1 MTVLSVLKYPHPSL
15 RICCPEVHH
24 FDDSLIQLA
33 SDMIETMYSGPGAI
47 GLAANQVGRT
57 ERLFVMDINAFTTRD
72 ALKVLVN
79 PVIVASSRNKIMREG
94 CLSFPEYLANIKRA
108 QRVEMQAYDQYGTLH
123 TYEFKHME
131 AICAQHELDHLDG
144 VLMMDRIASLKT
156 DWIRRHYGGSSNSS
170 FSTAE
175 EV

>member
-15 RICCPEVHH
+15 RVCCPDVQQ
-24 FDDSLIQLA
+24 FDETLIQLA
-33 SDMIETMYSGPGAI
+33 DDMTETMYSGPGAI

-57 ERLFVMDINAFTTRD
+57 ERMFVMDVNAFTTRD
-72 ALKVLVN
+72 ALKILVN

-108 QRVEMQAYDQYGTLH
+108 QRIEMQAYDQYGTLH

-156 DWIRRHYGGSSNSS
+156 DWIRRHYG
-170 FSTAE
+170 STPTDNHE
-175 EV
+175 TTD

>member
-1 MTVLSVLKYPHPSL
+1 MTVLTVLKYPHPSL
-15 RICCPEVHH
+15 RFVCPDVQV
-24 FDDSLIQLA
+24 FDEGIIALV
-33 SDMIETMYSGPGAI
+33 SDMIETMYSGLGAI

-57 ERLFVMDINAFTTRD
+57 ERIFVMDVNAFTTRD
-72 ALKVLVN
+72 ALKVLIN
-79 PVIVASSRNKIMREG
+79 PVIMASSRNKIMREG

-131 AICAQHELDHLDG
+131 AICAQHELDHLNG

-156 DWIRRHYGGSSNSS
+156 DWIRRHFGKA
-170 FSTAE
+170 TPQQE
-175 EV
+175 ETEAD